1 MNIENY
7 IDAGFS
13 LKDINTLKKYEEKGY
28 DVNVVLNYRN
38 ELNLKE
44 VLKELL
50 ENNVKNS
57 DVSLFLTLKAAGAED
72 KELFDVVLNSKYD
85 NKFKL
90 QVVELSRQTDSWKDY
105 IKNDISISKL
115 KNINRLL
122 REGLDEEYVKNT
134 DVSKNDVLKYR
145 EMKEDVEKNVLFKD
159 FDLDSF
165 IKKRI
170 PISMIYKYFNAY
182 FWKVDLDYF
191 IKDKSYRPEQIDKII
206 EMVAKDKTIC
216 TKYKDIFFKEK
227 FEPKTMEK
235 MLVLYKEGFPV
246 EILDDNRWNNGQLT
260 VLKMIFH
267 KTKTMG
273 VDIKKFLHPD
283 FKATQFEAIYSALLR
298 NLDVDVL
305 LEKAYSEKRLRNLLD
320 VLSYNKNN
328 PDDLLDIEYFK
339 NPKVPDYL
347 LTSAVAGMNRSHNKL
362 ETKLKFYKQFDEE
375 LSKDKE
381 KIIEEVR

>member
-1 MNIENY
+1 M
-7 IDAGFS
+7 
-13 LKDINTLKKYEEKGY
+13 
-28 DVNVVLNYRN
+28 
-38 ELNLKE
+38 
-44 VLKELL
+44 
-50 ENNVKNS
+50 
-57 DVSLFLTLKAAGAED
+57 TLKAAGAED
-72 KELFDVVLNSKYD
+72 KELFDVILNSKYD

-90 QVVELSRQTDSWKDY
+90 QVVELSRQTDAWKDY

-122 REGLDEEYVKNT
+122 REGLDEEYIKNT

-145 EMKEDVEKNVLFKD
+145 EMKEDVEKNILFKD

-165 IKKRI
+165 IKRKI

-227 FEPKTMEK
+227 FDPKTMEK

-260 VLKMIFH
+260 VLKLIFH
-267 KTKTMG
+267 KAKTMG
-273 VDIKKFLHPD
+273 IDIKKFLHPD

-298 NLDVDVL
+298 DLDVDVL
-305 LEKAYSEKRLRNLLD
+305 LEKAYSEKRLKNLLD
-320 VLSYNKNN
+320 VLSYNKKN
-328 PDDLLDIEYFK
+328 PDDVLDIEYFK
-339 NPKVPDYL
+339 NLKVPDYL
-347 LTSAVAGMNRSHNKL
+347 LTSAIAGMNRSHNKL
-362 ETKLKFYKQFDEE
+362 ETKLKFYTQFDEE
-375 LSKDKE
+375 LSKNKE
-381 KIIEEVR
+381 KSIEEVR